1 VLFQKLVKE
10 HRVDRFVAHR
20 ISFWFAVQSFAERD
34 FDRAAEQ
41 LKKTISMDP
50 NNALT
55 YDLLAA
61 VFIQKKMPTLVLAA
75 SEKANSLEG
84 IFSPAEMTEM
94 REAYETEG
102 LSAHFRKENE
112 FRRKRLAEGKY
123 ESPLRIALN
132 YALARADTDALDW
145 LEKAVEERT
154 PWLPELKMDPTW
166 DGVRSQ
172 PRFIAVLKKIGLEK

>member
-1 VLFQKLVKE
+1 
-10 HRVDRFVAHR
+10 
-20 ISFWFAVQSFAERD
+20 
-34 FDRAAEQ
+34 
-41 LKKTISMDP
+41 
-50 NNALT
+50 
-55 YDLLAA
+55 
-61 VFIQKKMPTLVLAA
+61 
-75 SEKANSLEG
+75 
-84 IFSPAEMTEM
+84 M
-94 REAYETEG
+94 RKAYETEG
-102 LSAHFRKENE
+102 LSAYLRKENE

-154 PWLPELKMDPTW
+154 PWLPELNMDPAW